1 MLKKDYSKLVE
12 LLGEDVDTRIL
23 KSEAVK
29 VLEAEIKR
37 LSKKNKI

>member
-1 MLKKDYSKLVE
+1 MTDLKPENTLF
-12 LLGEDVDTRIL
+12 DTRIL